1 MFGFVGSMA
10 MDSAGKYPFV
20 KVQVAPPSIV
30 LSVPKSVPRYT
41 MFGSF
46 GAIAMDV
53 APTPSIPLSAGTNV
67 TPPSVL
73 LRTPPK
79 LPM

>member
-1 MFGFVGSMA
+1 
-10 MDSAGKYPFV
+10 
-20 KVQVAPPSIV
+20 
-30 LSVPKSVPRYT
+30 

-46 GAIAMDV
+46 GAIAMEV
-53 APTPSIPLSAGTNV
+53 APTPSIPLLTATNV

-73 LRTPPK
+73 LRTPPR